1 MKNLKPLTFKW
12 KKIHNKII
20 KKKIK
25 TKNFKHFLLQK
36 NVLGLKSLEANI
48 IKSCE
53 IKILLNLI
61 KKKCTKKCKVFLY
74 CFPNISLT
82 SKSISVR
89 MGKGVGVLQDDWIFV
104 IKKNKIFLEII
115 KMPIKILKK
124 GLLSA
129 KKKLRIKS
137 KIIRPVEK
145 WNLI

>member
-1 MKNLKPLTFKW
+1 
-12 KKIHNKII
+12 
-20 KKKIK
+20 
-25 TKNFKHFLLQK
+25 
-36 NVLGLKSLEANI
+36 
-48 IKSCE
+48 
-53 IKILLNLI
+53 
-61 KKKCTKKCKVFLY
+61 
-74 CFPNISLT
+74 
-82 SKSISVR
+82 

>member
-61 KKKCTKKCKVFLY
+61 KKKMYKK
-74 CFPNISLT
+74 
-82 SKSISVR
+82 
-89 MGKGVGVLQDDWIFV
+89 M
-104 IKKNKIFLEII
+104 
-115 KMPIKILKK
+115 
-124 GLLSA
+124 
-129 KKKLRIKS
+129 
-137 KIIRPVEK
+137 
-145 WNLI
+145 